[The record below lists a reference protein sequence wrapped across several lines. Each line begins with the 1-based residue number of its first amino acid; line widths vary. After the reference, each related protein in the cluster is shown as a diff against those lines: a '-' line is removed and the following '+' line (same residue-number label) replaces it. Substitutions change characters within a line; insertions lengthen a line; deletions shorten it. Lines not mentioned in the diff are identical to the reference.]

1 MHPLVTVPTY
11 SYPNGRGPA
20 TESAI
25 ATADRMLASITEIE
39 AAHAAKIRSML
50 ALAKPEQLPLAL
62 TDASDVF
69 GNDEP
74 AWMATHSDP
83 CADIDATMRLLGGDP
98 VRLREESPAD
108 YLAFGS
114 FLVAFKQ
121 ASEHVPYVAKPGAGS
136 DLRYSLY
143 QTGVI
148 GGMR

>member
-1 MHPLVTVPTY
+1 MTALTH
-11 SYPNGRGPA
+11 SYPEGFGPA
-20 TESAI
+20 TEPAI
-25 ATADRMLASITEIE
+25 ATADRIIAGIDAIE
-39 AAHAAKIRSML
+39 AAHAAKLRSML
-50 ALAKPEQLPLAL
+50 APKPVSL

-69 GNDEP
+69 GDDEP
-74 AWMATHSDP
+74 AWVATHSDP

-121 ASEHVPYVAKPGAGS
+121 ASERAPYVAKPNAGS
-136 DLRYSLY
+136 DLRHSLY
-143 QTGVI
+143 QAGVI